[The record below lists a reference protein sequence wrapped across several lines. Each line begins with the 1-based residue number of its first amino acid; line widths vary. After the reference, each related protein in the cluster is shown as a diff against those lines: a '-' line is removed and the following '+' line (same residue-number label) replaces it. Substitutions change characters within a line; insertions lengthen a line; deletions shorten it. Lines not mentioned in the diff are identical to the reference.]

1 MRKRRLRKKTI
12 FKKQHKSRPVFKIED
27 GVRMTNGKAI
37 GRIDRLE
44 KGKAVVN
51 YGIFTTNLSV
61 DKLELLERKK

>member
-1 MRKRRLRKKTI
+1 
-12 FKKQHKSRPVFKIED
+12 
-27 GVRMTNGKAI
+27 MTNGKAI